1 MNLPAPSR
9 SGAGLR
15 RPSRFM
21 GAINAWSMAPMRIR
35 SEMNSPKRTH
45 YSLHL
50 M

>member
-1 MNLPAPSR
+1 MILPAPSH
-9 SGAGLR
+9 SASWLR

-21 GAINAWSMAPMRIR
+21 GAINGWSMAPMRIR